1 MPRRRNVQ
9 GADPTSV
16 SLSDLAIQVTEPR
29 NTERLNIERA
39 IDALRY
45 REESS
50 QAELREAVRASNI
63 DLCNALQNNIGILQ
77 DFTAILGDQRN
88 QSIAQEIDGRVNFTE
103 TLRRVSAMPISR
115 RREHAGET
123 ECTFN
128 GQKVHVYMSPA
139 EGARIGFV
147 VSTPRGS
154 YAKRVISLLINPVT
168 GKMQFYR
175 DAIPLRESP
184 EHGLSLMTRDSGHL
198 VISERK
204 K

>member
-9 GADPTSV
+9 GADPV
-16 SLSDLAIQVTEPR
+16 PVRFSDAEVQERR
-29 NTERLNIERA
+29 NLPHHDIERA
-39 IDALRY
+39 LDALRY
-45 REESS
+45 QMNLS
-50 QAELREAVRASNI
+50 QNELREAVRASNV
-63 DLCNALQNNIGILQ
+63 DLCNALQNRIGIMQ
-77 DFTAILGDQRN
+77 DFEIVLGDQRT
-88 QSIAQEIDGRVNFTE
+88 QSIAQEVERSVEFTE
-103 TLRRVSAMPISR
+103 TLRRISSMPITR

-204 K
+204 E